1 MIIHIGHTVDMERY
15 LHEQAFSQAVESGTC
30 LIINANIE
38 SKIINFIM
46 LDRPDLI
53 AELYETN
60 KLHSDARFINFDHFT
75 GLQVASLFKAIES
88 IKYFISLGASTTL
101 TNVIGRDALW
111 YVTTKNI
118 LMGMKKLGDNEIYDN
133 EMEEKDDLQ
142 EFYFLSKQLDKL
154 LITAHLARIP
164 TDVKLEDAYQKME
177 LTKILR
183 IRFNE
188 LQNYQDINDLPPMPE
203 KMYHDFMKM
212 IVHDELNDFKEYL
225 STINNNEE
233 DDDGDGSSNI
243 NINNHI
249 IHAPILNSNP
259 FLKRTYLRHEIFK
272 RIHLCPKIYAYFTAL
287 SYVEKSSYKNFVD
300 SNGREADYFLSL
312 EYLELSQ
319 ELKCDDAEFLTFNDT
334 EMVMKGNKNGQD
346 NLKSLTTS
354 STMSLNTRSDTK

>member
-1 MIIHIGHTVDMERY
+1 MERY

-212 IVHDELNDFKEYL
+212 TRF
-225 STINNNEE
+225 S
-233 DDDGDGSSNI
+233 
-243 NINNHI
+243 
-249 IHAPILNSNP
+249 P
-259 FLKRTYLRHEIFK
+259 
-272 RIHLCPKIYAYFTAL
+272 
-287 SYVEKSSYKNFVD
+287 
-300 SNGREADYFLSL
+300 
-312 EYLELSQ
+312 
-319 ELKCDDAEFLTFNDT
+319 
-334 EMVMKGNKNGQD
+334 
-346 NLKSLTTS
+346 TS
-354 STMSLNTRSDTK
+354 